1 MRDDFRLQ
9 DQLKSKIEKV
19 PEEYKR
25 VTLAVIVL
33 IFFVQ
38 AIYLLTTSLR
48 DVTNPTNV
56 PKTEINKIEKLEK
69 NG

>member
-1 MRDDFRLQ
+1 MRDNVRLQ

-48 DVTNPTNV
+48 DVTNPT
-56 PKTEINKIEKLEK
+56 EINKIEKLEK